1 MEYLLLLASTVTWY
15 FLYRFSPTDV
25 TRNFLSAVHATAVVT
40 SYLIRPNV
48 EYLYYTSMGYYIAD
62 CMHELIGIF
71 GPQNTTLA
79 LSQFGIVLHHIIML
93 FGLGTLFD
101 PANIQYFYRAYYL
114 AEISNYPL
122 YIRFHLRNINYTN
135 PVVVTTV
142 VFFQALAYIVLR
154 LWLCGVIMLDMIAND
169 AMNTPLYIM
178 TGMLYLMSTVWAYKI
193 SRQFL
198 YKIGY

>member
-1 MEYLLLLASTVTWY
+1 MEYVFLLASTITWY
-15 FLYRFSPTDV
+15 ILYRFSPTDV
-25 TRNFLSAVHATAVVT
+25 TRNCLSVVHATVVVA
-40 SYLIRPNV
+40 SYLYWPNV
-48 EYLYYTSMGYYIAD
+48 DYLYYTSMGYYIAD
-62 CMHELIGIF
+62 GVHELIGIF
-71 GPQNTTLA
+71 GPKKTTLA

-101 PANIQYFYRAYYL
+101 PVNVIYFYRAYYL

-122 YIRFHLRNINYTN
+122 YVRYHLRYMNCTN
-135 PVVVTTV
+135 TVIVTTV

-154 LWLCGVIMLDMIAND
+154 LLLCGVIMLDMIANN
-169 AMNTPLYIM
+169 AMNKPLYIM

-198 YKIGY
+198 YKIGC